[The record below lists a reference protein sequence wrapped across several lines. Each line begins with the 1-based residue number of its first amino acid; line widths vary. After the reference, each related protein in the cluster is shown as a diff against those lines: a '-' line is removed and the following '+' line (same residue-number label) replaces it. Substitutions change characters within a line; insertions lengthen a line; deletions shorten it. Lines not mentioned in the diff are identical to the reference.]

1 MDSDMIQ
8 SITSLVAAVIA
19 IGEFI
24 IPIFKK
30 KNKDRKEM
38 YYKKVLLPFVV
49 AYHENNQMDVVSYFT
64 KKHTRDK
71 DYIPPYTFYVCDQ
84 PDSDEDEDTPNE
96 KLKKV
101 LLIDYKNYYRDCNNN
116 TMRVLGKL
124 HNIVVTIGCI
134 FLAVVAGLFVYLITL
149 ESISMAVNVCL
160 GSSLIEILKI
170 IWSHLATILKY
181 GVCFFAFAFAFSGLQ
196 VVENDE
202 YSLKTKDIEKR
213 ISDKVSSYNKCHE
226 KYQL

>member
-1 MDSDMIQ
+1 MHWNLKFQ
-8 SITSLVAAVIA
+8 
-19 IGEFI
+19 
-24 IPIFKK
+24 
-30 KNKDRKEM
+30 
-38 YYKKVLLPFVV
+38 
-49 AYHENNQMDVVSYFT
+49 VS
-64 KKHTRDK
+64 
-71 DYIPPYTFYVCDQ
+71 YTFYVCDQ

-116 TMRVLGKL
+116 IMRVLGKL

>member
-8 SITSLVAAVIA
+8 SITSLIAAVIA

-30 KNKDRKEM
+30 KNKDRKGM
-38 YYKKVLLPFVV
+38 YYKKVLLPFVA

-64 KKHTRDK
+64 KRHTRDK

-84 PDSDEDEDTPNE
+84 PESDEDEDTPNE
-96 KLKKV
+96 ILKKV
-101 LLIDYKNYYRDCNNN
+101 LLIDYKDYYRDCNNN
-116 TMRVLGKL
+116 TMRVIGKL
-124 HNIVVTIGCI
+124 QNIVITIVCI
-134 FLAVVAGLFVYLITL
+134 ILAVVAGLFVYLATL
-149 ESISMAVNVCL
+149 ESISMFINIVS

-170 IWSHLATILKY
+170 IWKHLATILKY
-181 GVCFFAFAFAFSGLQ
+181 VVCFFAFTFAFSGLQ